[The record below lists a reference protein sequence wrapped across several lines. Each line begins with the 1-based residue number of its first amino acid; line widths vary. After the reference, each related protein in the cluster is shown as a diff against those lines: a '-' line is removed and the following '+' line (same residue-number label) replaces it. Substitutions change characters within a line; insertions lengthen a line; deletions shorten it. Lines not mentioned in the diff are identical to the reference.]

1 MSLFGPT
8 AAIFLLRSRNRSRAL
23 RIWSS
28 WTSHIYH
35 HPASRRC
42 ANFLCETKPEMLMP
56 PPTQLAACNQSHDK
70 QRHCWEEDGLHNEM
84 TPELRC
90 SQHVCAA
97 SLVFASPPP
106 PASASQCIGC
116 VRVHTKRYLGA
127 ERPTSQPKSSLNDKY
142 PSNGS
147 ENHIIVLKT
156 EHLWT

>member
-28 WTSHIYH
+28 WTSHICH

-97 SLVFASPPP
+97 CSLVGHLLPRRP
-106 PASASQCIGC
+106 SALDVSGSIPSDTLGRKGRPLSQ
-116 VRVHTKRYLGA
+116 
-127 ERPTSQPKSSLNDKY
+127 N
-142 PSNGS
+142 
-147 ENHIIVLKT
+147 
-156 EHLWT
+156 HLWMTNILRMAVKTIS